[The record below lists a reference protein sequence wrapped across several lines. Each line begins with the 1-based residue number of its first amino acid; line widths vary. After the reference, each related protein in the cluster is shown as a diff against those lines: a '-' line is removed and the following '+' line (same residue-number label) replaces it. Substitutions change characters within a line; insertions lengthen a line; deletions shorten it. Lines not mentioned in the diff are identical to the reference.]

1 MVHEINAVI
10 LLAVEE
16 ESDDDDDC
24 RERRAVLSKTNV
36 VQDRL
41 FMASN
46 YRTSTKRNTS
56 RYAIKRVH
64 KSSIDDAQLFVN
76 GAVDLAVEVRFLAV
90 LRHPNI
96 IKMRG
101 TAATDPFNPER
112 PFFII
117 LDKLDE
123 ILSSRIRKWK
133 AKESYFMNAFD
144 CKGTSRCSLWF
155 ERLKVAFGIAK
166 ALEYVHSQ
174 WYVTVPL
181 FAAMRAGDSNRF
193 PSFVVSF
200 TATSSQKILGST
212 FEVRS
217 NTTKNE

>member
-1 MVHEINAVI
+1 MIELSIGNFLGRGGFCTVHEVNKVV
-10 LLAVEE
+10 LLAVEKV
-16 ESDDDDDC
+16 SDDDDSFDQ
-24 RERRAVLSKTNV
+24 RAVLPNTNV
-36 VQDRL
+36 VQDRF

-46 YRTSTKRNTS
+46 YRSSTKRSTF

-76 GAVDLAVEVRFLAV
+76 GVVDLAVEARFLAV

-101 TAATDPFNPER
+101 TAAVDPFHPER

-123 ILSSRIRKWK
+123 ILASRIRKWK
-133 AKESYFMNAFD
+133 AKQSSFTNVFD
-144 CKGTSRCSLWF
+144 CKGTGRWSLWV

-174 WYVTVPL
+174 WYV
-181 FAAMRAGDSNRF
+181 M
-193 PSFVVSF
+193 VSV
-200 TATSSQKILGST
+200 ALLG
-212 FEVRS
+212 R
-217 NTTKNE
+217 N

>member
-16 ESDDDDDC
+16 ESDDDDC
-24 RERRAVLSKTNV
+24 HEWRAVLPKTNV
-36 VQDRL
+36 VQDRS

-46 YRTSTKRNTS
+46 YRTSTKGNTF

-76 GAVDLAVEVRFLAV
+76 GAVDLAVEARFLTV

-101 TAATDPFNPER
+101 TAATGPFNPER

-133 AKESYFMNAFD
+133 AKESSFMNVFD
-144 CKGTSRCSLWF
+144 CKGTGRCSLWF

-174 WYVTVPL
+174 WYVPL
-181 FAAMRAGDSNRF
+181 QRSWPCAGDSYRF